1 MIKFNILP
9 VEESNDI
16 TIESENALRNCCK
29 KLRQKSIKYA
39 RVGGEALHEEIQKLI
54 IEIQEYNNRS
64 AQPMEKKKKEKEI
77 KGILDDDDYFM
88 NQVIKEKKMFQ
99 IKQAIN
105 QNRINKLWREPLSEY
120 SKLEYPH
127 WSPRTHTLFP
137 LHMKNIIIQLSCY
150 FNQEDTLFFILPQEV
165 FFRILK
171 NLTWIDF
178 PDEITSNNVVTV
190 YQRNGEKNVIKW

>member
-1 MIKFNILP
+1 MNKFNILP
-9 VEESNDI
+9 IEESNDI

-39 RVGGEALHEEIQKLI
+39 RVGGEDLQKDIERLI
-54 IEIQEYNNRS
+54 IEIQEYKNLSVPPR
-64 AQPMEKKKKEKEI
+64 KKEKEI
-77 KGILDDDDYFM
+77 KSLLQNDDYFL
-88 NQVIKEKKMFQ
+88 NQVIKEKKMHQ
-99 IKQAIN
+99 IKQAIR

-150 FNQEDTLFFILPQEV
+150 FNQEDTIFSILPQEV
-165 FFRILK
+165 FFRILE
-171 NLTWIDF
+171 NLKWIDF
-178 PDEITSNNVVTV
+178 PDKITSKNVITV
-190 YQRNGEKNVIKW
+190 YQKNGEKNVIKW